1 MDGRIADARGHRVR
15 FCNSLMEMAFRVG
28 TLCASSRTTPPRTVP
43 VIPDTSAQDR
53 QLGTPRRKRWP
64 LLVAALAGIALLAM
78 AAWLTTGAGRSV
90 SSERLRFATVER
102 GTLVRDVEVGGRV
115 VAAVSPTVYA
125 AAAGAVRLRVA
136 AGATVAEGDVV
147 AEIDSPE
154 LLAELARERAG
165 LEQATAA
172 TARQRILAERARLL
186 ADRERDEAAL
196 TLTAAAR
203 EVERTESAC
212 ARDVL
217 PRVDCL
223 RMMDAR
229 QAAEVRARH
238 AERSHSLARE
248 DAGFELAAS
257 EQALARQ
264 RAVVDELMR
273 RVADLEIRSPVA
285 GRIGSVAVVD
295 RAVVPANAPLLTV
308 VDLSQLEVEI
318 EIPES
323 YADELGLGMRV
334 EVTIGDTR
342 VPAELASIAPEV
354 TNRQVLA
361 RVRFEQQ
368 PPGLRQSQRVSA
380 RILIDE
386 RPDVLKLARGPF
398 LELTGGRHAWV
409 VEGSEAVR
417 RPISVGA
424 TSVAAIEITSGLA
437 EGERVVIA
445 GTDLFLDGERV
456 RLTD

>member
-1 MDGRIADARGHRVR
+1 M
-15 FCNSLMEMAFRVG
+15 
-28 TLCASSRTTPPRTVP
+28 
-43 VIPDTSAQDR
+43 IPDTSAQDR
-53 QLGTPRRKRWP
+53 PLGTPRRTRWRWMA
-64 LLVAALAGIALLAM
+64 AALA
-78 AAWLTTGAGRSV
+78 AAAVVAAAASLTTGAGRSI

-102 GTLVRDVEVGGRV
+102 GTLVRDVDVNGRV

-125 AAAGAVRLRVA
+125 AAAGAVRLRVQ
-136 AGATVAEGDVV
+136 AGASVDAGDVL

-165 LEQATAA
+165 LEQAIAA

-203 EVERTESAC
+203 DVERTEGAC
-212 ARDVL
+212 ARQVL

-223 RMMDAR
+223 RMMDVL

-238 AERSHSLARE
+238 ADRSHSLARE

-264 RAVVDELMR
+264 RTVVAELDR
-273 RVADLEIRSPVA
+273 RVADLEVRSPVA
-285 GRIGSVAVVD
+285 GRVGSVAVVD

-334 EVTIGDTR
+334 EVTIGDAR
-342 VPAELASIAPEV
+342 VPAELAAIAPEV
-354 TNRQVLA
+354 TDRQVLA
-361 RVRFEQQ
+361 RVRFERQ

-380 RILIDE
+380 RIVIDE
-386 RPDVLKLARGPF
+386 KADVLKLARGPF

-409 VEGSEAVR
+409 VEDGEAVR
-417 RPISVGA
+417 RPIQVGA
-424 TSVAAIEITSGLA
+424 TSIAAIEITAGLS
-437 EGERVVIA
+437 EGEQIVIA
-445 GTDLFLDGERV
+445 GTDLFEDAERV
-456 RLTD
+456 RFTD